1 MLWERLETKHRWR
14 GEKKNR
20 EKGEN
25 KIKCSEREIGEWGVK
40 REEAQDRLSDK
51 YVRYMLQF
59 TAPPPAHD
67 HSFWDASRG
76 YCFLLFWLCQENYR
90 HEAPALLA
98 ITSYIF
104 SPHAC
109 KKKRKKE
116 TTVTAREK
124 YSKAGWGNL
133 LKWTRSIHMSW
144 SLFVKLTPSLFQSLI
159 FGQVWW
165 INRRNILRYYTKKD
179 LKCEYV
185 FNTCVFACK
194 QTIAL
199 TY

>member
-1 MLWERLETKHRWR
+1 MIHAVRATGDKAQMKG
-14 GEKKNR
+14 GEKKQR

-25 KIKCSEREIGEWGVK
+25 KIKCSKREIGESGVK

-51 YVRYMLQF
+51 YVRCMLQF
-59 TAPPPAHD
+59 TAPPPLHMTTVFGTLPKDIAFF
-67 HSFWDASRG
+67 SFGCAKKTTDTRHQS
-76 YCFLLFWLCQENYR
+76 FLLLHHIF
-90 HEAPALLA
+90 
-98 ITSYIF
+98 F

-109 KKKRKKE
+109 KKKKKRKKE

-133 LKWTRSIHMSW
+133 LKWTRNIHMSW

-165 INRRNILRYYTKKD
+165 INRR
-179 LKCEYV
+179 C
-185 FNTCVFACK
+185 
-194 QTIAL
+194 
-199 TY
+199 

>member
-1 MLWERLETKHRWR
+1 MIHAVRATGDKAQMKG
-14 GEKKNR
+14 GEKKQR

-25 KIKCSEREIGEWGVK
+25 KIKCSKREIGESGVK

-51 YVRYMLQF
+51 YVWCMLQF
-59 TAPPPAHD
+59 TAPPPCT
-67 HSFWDASRG
+67 WPQ
-76 YCFLLFWLCQENYR
+76 FLGRFQRILLSS
-90 HEAPALLA
+90 LLA
-98 ITSYIF
+98 VPRKLQTRGTRASCYYIIYF

-109 KKKRKKE
+109 KEKKKRKKE

-165 INRRNILRYYTKKD
+165 INRR
-179 LKCEYV
+179 C
-185 FNTCVFACK
+185 
-194 QTIAL
+194 
-199 TY
+199 